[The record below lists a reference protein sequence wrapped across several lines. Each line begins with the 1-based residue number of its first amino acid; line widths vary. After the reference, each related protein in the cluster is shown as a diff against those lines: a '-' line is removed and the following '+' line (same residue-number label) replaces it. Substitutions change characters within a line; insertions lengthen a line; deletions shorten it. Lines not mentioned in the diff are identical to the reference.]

1 MKREMQLIITGKN
14 IELAAPAR
22 RHIERKMAK
31 LGRHLPNI
39 TTVNLEITGEKTRAA
54 QGRFV
59 AQATVSSDGTIMRGQ
74 VRGDNLLTAV
84 DRLTDVMLGQIGH
97 HKSRLNKKGKGARR
111 PDAY

>member
-1 MKREMQLIITGKN
+1 MEHEMQLRITGKN
-14 IELAAPAR
+14 IELAVPAR

-54 QGRFV
+54 QRRFV
-59 AQATVSSDGTIMRGQ
+59 AQVTVSSDGAVMRGQ
-74 VRGDNLLTAV
+74 ERGDNLLTAV
-84 DRLTDVMLGQIGH
+84 DRLTEVMLGQIGH
-97 HKSRLNKKGKGARR
+97 HKSRLNKKGRGARR

>member
-1 MKREMQLIITGKN
+1 MQLKVTARN

-39 TTVNLEITGEKTRAA
+39 TTVNLEITSEKTRAA

-59 AQATVSSDGTIMRGQ
+59 AQITVSSDGTIMRGQ
-74 VRGDNLLTAV
+74 ERGDNLLTAV
-84 DRLTDVMLGQIGH
+84 DRLTDVMLGQIEH
-97 HKSRLNKKGKGARR
+97 HKSRLNKKGRGGRR
-111 PDAY
+111 PEAY